1 LKNCK
6 TVDNQDILPLVS
18 PWVRS
23 LLDDGDIEANPGP
36 GRPSS
41 SPHLSC
47 LSVNVA
53 GFKGL
58 WSAIRLLLDGHQ
70 PDMVLI
76 QEVFIRKSDIASVSY
91 SVFPKGYSFFCQ
103 EGHEN
108 AQGGH
113 RGVGVF
119 ARRNLSVRPLKKFSF
134 ADGQALAVL
143 VEGII
148 IINMHTACDGCPE
161 LHQEILEWL
170 GANAGQAPWLLVGDH
185 NVVPHEHVLFSLLQ
199 EDGARLLAH

>member
-1 LKNCK
+1 M
-6 TVDNQDILPLVS
+6 
-18 PWVRS
+18 
-23 LLDDGDIEANPGP
+23 
-36 GRPSS
+36 
-41 SPHLSC
+41 
-47 LSVNVA
+47 LSVFCLMDTNLTLCS
-53 GFKGL
+53 FKKFL
-58 WSAIRLLLDGHQ
+58 FVSR
-70 PDMVLI
+70 
-76 QEVFIRKSDIASVSY
+76 DIASVSH

-148 IINMHTACDGCPE
+148 IINM
-161 LHQEILEWL
+161 
-170 GANAGQAPWLLVGDH
+170 
-185 NVVPHEHVLFSLLQ
+185 
-199 EDGARLLAH
+199 